1 MLKLLFV
8 DTRRFQ
14 IEQRSCLQ
22 INEPDIIEPCQNI
35 DFILSYLLL
44 ALSSKLGENIIS
56 SLALLFVIIT
66 LAAVYYGRRTSVT
79 FQEDDR
85 TVTWGVT

>member
-8 DTRRFQ
+8 DTLWFG

-22 INEPDIIEPCQNI
+22 INEPDVIEHCQNI

-44 ALSSKLGENIIS
+44 ELFCKLGKNIIF
-56 SLALLFVIIT
+56 SLALSFVIIT
-66 LAAVYYGRRTSVT
+66 LLAIYYGKGISCH
-79 FQEDDR
+79 FS
-85 TVTWGVT
+85 WLI